1 MFKCGGT
8 DGEGLGVGVLLVL
21 EEAWSCWRGRGLV
34 GGGVSLEAGL
44 RIQET
49 HSIPSVPFCVP
60 IVV

>member
-1 MFKCGGT
+1 M
-8 DGEGLGVGVLLVL
+8 VLL
-21 EEAWSCWRGRGLV
+21 EEAWSWNGRGLCWRRRGLV

-60 IVV
+60 IVG